1 MDLKEFIKWY
11 EDAYSQGDMNS
22 DALRQGAAYL
32 DGFGDASGG
41 NEQMQRVA
49 TMLRGAA
56 NLAEWM
62 QRKAGA

>member
-1 MDLKEFIKWY
+1 MDLKVFIEWY
-11 EDAYSQGDMNS
+11 EDAYSRGDMNA

-49 TMLRGAA
+49 NMLRGAA
-56 NLAEWM
+56 NVAEWM
-62 QRKAGA
+62 HRKAGV